1 MSENTTPVASEGA
14 PAGRRLRPLLI
25 ALAVAVPVA
34 AASIFGWLWQAQ
46 QGERQLGEKNLL
58 GLDLARPDVLIE
70 SASLSRLPKDLLNVP
85 LLRDTL
91 TEDLVFYYEAN
102 ADRLGLTGSLRRII
116 YEHDLQLRDN
126 LLDELLDQPAEVA
139 LWRDAGGRLKHFLVV
154 IERGGLAKALEP
166 LAKVALDDTQLSQA
180 GEFIVEGETVP
191 FYRLRYNND
200 RSLLFAS
207 HGDQLLLLSSSD
219 MLFAPEPEPEAA
231 AAEAASA
238 DDQSEVAAT
247 DPDAPAPA
255 DEAAAEP
262 VEPQEPRGPLLAK
275 VSTEAAEAL
284 LAGQHP
290 FPERF
295 GLEGRGALEQRISLS
310 SDFLALGYQRFIPA
324 FAGLRFEMDSQGW
337 HSFLALNEVEEQG
350 KFDFTPVWRAMP
362 MGASACV
369 ALPVAAAVPERLL
382 SKVGAEAK
390 VAAELGGQ
398 LSGTAGLCWYAES
411 RLHSPL
417 LVGTLKGEP
426 GAQTD
431 AELGQLF
438 GSLIGAWEANVE
450 GGQFPVED
458 SEQGTT
464 HKWQR
469 QVGSNFGQYP
479 GGEAENPDALS
490 STGFFRVSLARHG
503 STLLFSLDDR
513 LVNKALDTL
522 DKRFPPLAEVLPK
535 DVLVPAYLAPQT
547 LATLFERETLESLP
561 EDMEPVFRNAAQS
574 NLLPKLRALSTHGK
588 YALTLPADSEASSAW
603 QWLPLQWR
611 AL

>member
-1 MSENTTPVASEGA
+1 MSDNTTPDISAAA
-14 PAGRRLRPLLI
+14 PGGRRLRPLLI

-34 AASIFGWLWQAQ
+34 AAGLFGWLWQ
-46 QGERQLGEKNLL
+46 GPQLGRELGEQNLL

-70 SASLSRLPKDLLNVP
+70 SASLSRLPKDLLAVP

-180 GEFIVEGETVP
+180 GEFIVDGAPVP

-207 HGDQLLLLSSSD
+207 HGDQLLLLSSAD

-231 AAEAASA
+231 AVEAEAASA
-238 DDQSEVAAT
+238 DDDSEVAAV
-247 DPDAPAPA
+247 DS
-255 DEAAAEP
+255 EAATAAEEAVAEP
-262 VEPQEPRGPLLAK
+262 VEPAGPLLAK
-275 VSTEAAEAL
+275 VSTDAIEAL
-284 LAGQHP
+284 LAGQQP

-295 GLEGRGALEQRISLS
+295 GLPARDALSQRITLS
-310 SDFLALGYQRFIPA
+310 SAFLAMGYQRFIPA
-324 FAGLRFEMDSQGW
+324 FAGVRFEMDDKGW
-337 HSFLALNEVEEQG
+337 HSFLALDEVEQQG
-350 KFDFTPVWRAMP
+350 ALDFSPVWQAMP

-369 ALPVAAAVPERLL
+369 ALPVAPGMSERLL
-382 SKVGAEAK
+382 TKVGAEAQ
-390 VAAELGGQ
+390 VATQLGGQ
-398 LSGTAGLCWYAES
+398 LTGTAGLCWYAES
-411 RLHSPL
+411 RLHTPL
-417 LVGTLKGEP
+417 LVGTLKQAP
-426 GAQTD
+426 GTQTD
-431 AELGQLF
+431 AEVGSLF

-450 GGQFPVED
+450 GGVFPVN
-458 SEQGTT
+458 STEQGATR
-464 HKWQR
+464 KWQR
-469 QVGSNFGQYP
+469 EVGSNFGQYP
-479 GGEAENPDALS
+479 ASQAEQPDALAS
-490 STGFFRVSLARHG
+490 NAFFRVSLARHG

-513 LVNKALDTL
+513 LVDKALDTL

-535 DVLVPAYLAPQT
+535 NTLVPAYLAPQT
-547 LATLFERETLESLP
+547 LATLFERETLDSLP

-574 NLLPKLRALSTHGK
+574 NLLPKLRALSGHGK
-588 YALTLPADSEASSAW
+588 YALTVPVGSEASSAW
-603 QWLPLQWR
+603 QWLPLEWR